1 MTKEQIHEKEAFL
14 SLLKKGT
21 PASGLDVKE
30 SFTYAKEGFDAQK
43 EKLAAA
49 EEKAAFALEHAFDF
63 MENAF
68 GDSQEMVMFV
78 TELTIGAET
87 AKYLAAH
94 TSERYLKYKE
104 ELLVGT
110 KKAQLLSE
118 LARD

>member
-1 MTKEQIHEKEAFL
+1 M
-14 SLLKKGT
+14 KKGT
-21 PASGLDVKE
+21 PVSGLDVKE

-43 EKLAAA
+43 EKLVAA

-68 GDSQEMVMFV
+68 GDSQELVMFV

-87 AKYLAAH
+87 AKYLAEH
-94 TSERYLKYKE
+94 TCERYLKYKE